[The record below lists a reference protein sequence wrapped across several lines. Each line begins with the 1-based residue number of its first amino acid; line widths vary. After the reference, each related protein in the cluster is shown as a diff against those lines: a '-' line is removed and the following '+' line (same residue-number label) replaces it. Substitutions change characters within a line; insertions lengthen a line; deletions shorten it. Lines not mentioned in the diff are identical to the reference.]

1 MIYKIK
7 SRKQL
12 ICLIKHCAMLQIFTN
27 GKDVYAWNSEFTDH
41 QHVRE
46 MLGKLDNTYNS
57 YYIENN
63 GRLLHCHTIKYPVLK
78 KFIQTWFPDCWYG
91 SHIKAYDSH
100 DGICLFD
107 EYAPDY
113 VSLCQA
119 YNMRITSMAQPY
131 YKRSHPKRIF
141 TLFTE
146 DNELPF
152 RYPHVHVCVAAK
164 NKKYLGMPLRSSYW
178 AEQYKS
184 IFSIRIKDPKF
195 SNDAQLY
202 TENNLIIEEEIEP
215 HCFANMSE
223 KEKAELLDL
232 LNYSQQMIWI
242 NYYNNIEHDEEY
254 LEYWKDKYNIYT
266 PYLKE
271 G

>member
-63 GRLLHCHTIKYPVLK
+63 GRLLHCHTIKYPILK

-131 YKRSHPKRIF
+131 YIP
-141 TLFTE
+141 
-146 DNELPF
+146 P
-152 RYPHVHVCVAAK
+152 
-164 NKKYLGMPLRSSYW
+164 
-178 AEQYKS
+178 KS
-184 IFSIRIKDPKF
+184 IGNLIADFSASCQEKTLSTAQFFDNFQDIMKFVRGFEKNRNLLEDRLQKINERLKGLENVGVLQQELLSLEQDLRRNSEERSNLYQERGVSSALLLLMFSIC
-195 SNDAQLY
+195 L
-202 TENNLIIEEEIEP
+202 T
-215 HCFANMSE
+215 
-223 KEKAELLDL
+223 
-232 LNYSQQMIWI
+232 
-242 NYYNNIEHDEEY
+242 
-254 LEYWKDKYNIYT
+254 NIY
-266 PYLKE
+266 
-271 G
+271 